1 MYAMASANAPTPGR
15 TTASADASMSAGSSV
30 ARDARR
36 RQLLESRGSTD
47 CRLPLW

>member
-15 TTASADASMSAGSSV
+15 TTASAASMSAGSSL
-30 ARDARR
+30 ARAEAPTCSSARHI
-36 RQLLESRGSTD
+36 D